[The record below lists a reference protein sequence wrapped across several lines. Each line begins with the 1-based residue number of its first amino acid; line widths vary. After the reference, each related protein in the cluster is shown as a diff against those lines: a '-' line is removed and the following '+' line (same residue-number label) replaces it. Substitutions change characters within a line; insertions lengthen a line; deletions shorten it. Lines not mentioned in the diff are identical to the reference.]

1 MKTEQNEMILKI
13 KNRKKSI
20 KEIEYELE
28 LKTQQRA
35 LLYKEFEGL
44 ESKII
49 GHLVDVRQKT
59 GLEQMILEKK
69 LEALREN
76 IEKKDA
82 ELSQIL
88 SSANLDPRKL
98 GQLVESIEEIEN
110 KKADQINAVQ
120 EELKKIREAHSSM
133 VKTYENKLAE

>member
-1 MKTEQNEMILKI
+1 
-13 KNRKKSI
+13 
-20 KEIEYELE
+20 

>member
-35 LLYKEFEGL
+35 LLYKEFDGL